1 MKKWILL
8 IAASLLLTACGSEPD
23 GPPVSG
29 FTYTDQHG
37 EAFSS
42 SELEGKVWI
51 ADFIFTNCDTVC
63 PPMTY
68 KMADVQST
76 LKERGLDAEIVSF
89 SVDPE
94 VDTPDKLAEF
104 LAQFTEDDSNWHMLT
119 GYEQEEIETFARE
132 EFQSLVNKPEDADQV
147 LHGVT
152 FYVMDQEGRIFSE
165 YNFTEENV
173 VEKITDDVDAL
184 Q

>member
-1 MKKWILL
+1 MKKWLL
-8 IAASLLLTACGSEPD
+8 MIVSSLFLAACGSEPD
-23 GPPVSG
+23 GPPISS
-29 FTYTDQHG
+29 FNYTDQHG
-37 EAFSS
+37 DSFGSAD
-42 SELEGKVWI
+42 LEGKVWI

-68 KMADVQST
+68 KMADVQKA
-76 LKERGLDAEIVSF
+76 LEEEGLDAEIVSF

-94 VDTPDKLAEF
+94 VDTPEKLEEF
-104 LAQFTEDDSNWHMLT
+104 LAQFTEADENWHMLT
-119 GYEQEEIETFARE
+119 GYGQKEIEDFARE
-132 EFQSLVNKPEDADQV
+132 EFQSLVNKPDDADQV

-152 FYVMDQEGRIFSE
+152 FYVMDREGRVFSE

-173 VEKITDDVDAL
+173 VGKITDDVETL